1 VGERMKRVK
10 KLGSFLISS
19 FLIVLFATSCVRTKP
34 QRLEAKPGIR
44 LGTLPVEDSLPIY
57 VAEQK
62 GLFEKENLNV
72 KIITFNS
79 AHERDAAF
87 QTGKIDGFMGDVLIA
102 ASMQN
107 SGLPVSIVSV
117 ILGATPREG
126 RFAILASPTSGISS
140 VNQLRGVR
148 IAISRNTII
157 EYVTDSLLQEAGIKP
172 ASVKKIEVKKIPVR
186 LEMLLN
192 NQVEAA
198 TLPDPLAALAE
209 FKGAK
214 VILDDT
220 RGLNYSQTVL
230 IFRDSFLKAKRVPVK
245 HLLRA
250 LDKAAKLINKEPEKF
265 RGLLVKKGRLPEPI
279 AESYKISRY
288 PEPQL
293 PTRRDVERVLNWLKK
308 RKLIKPD
315 LSYEK
320 IINREVLPD

>member
-1 VGERMKRVK
+1 VG
-10 KLGSFLISS
+10 
-19 FLIVLFATSCVRTKP
+19 A
-34 QRLEAKPGIR
+34 
-44 LGTLPVEDSLPIY
+44 LPIEDSLPIY

-62 GLFEKENLNV
+62 GLFEEENLNV

-87 QTGKIDGFMGDVLIA
+87 RAGKIDGFIGDVLIA

-126 RFAILASPTSGISS
+126 RLAIMASPKSGISS
-140 VNQLRGVR
+140 VNQLKGLR

-157 EYVTDSLLQEAGIKP
+157 EYVTDSLLQEAGIEP
-172 ASVKKIEVKKIPVR
+172 VSVKKVEVKKISVR

-198 TLPDPLAALAE
+198 TLPDPFAALAE

-214 VILDDT
+214 VIVDDT
-220 RGLNYSQTVL
+220 KGLNYSQTVL

-245 HLLRA
+245 RFLRA
-250 LDKAAKLINKEPEKF
+250 LGEAAKLINKEPEKF
-265 RGLLVKKGRLPEPI
+265 RELLVKKGKLPEPI

-293 PTRRDVERVLNWLKK
+293 PTKQDVERVLDWLKE
-308 RKLIKPD
+308 RNLIKPD
-315 LSYEK
+315 IAYEK